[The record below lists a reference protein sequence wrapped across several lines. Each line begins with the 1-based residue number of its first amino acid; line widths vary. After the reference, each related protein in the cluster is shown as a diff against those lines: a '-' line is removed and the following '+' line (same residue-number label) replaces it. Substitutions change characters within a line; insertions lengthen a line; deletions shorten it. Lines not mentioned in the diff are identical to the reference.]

1 MAADD
6 LTRFRTL
13 CGHYRWLAVFMV
25 VSVGAL
31 LALMYFV
38 APAILAVRG
47 DYRGTTPDWL
57 GALAWG
63 SPALFYLYAVWSLGQ
78 AMGRLAKG
86 DLIQPTLARALRR
99 VGLALGIG
107 GMLSVFGVTNLVR
120 ILQGGHGGWLHFDVS
135 SMTLGMIGGALFL
148 LGRVLDQATAV
159 QAELDEMI

>member
-6 LTRFRTL
+6 LARFRTL

-38 APAILAVRG
+38 APAILAARG
-47 DYRGTTPDWL
+47 DFRGTPNGWL
-57 GALAWG
+57 SAVVWGAP
-63 SPALFYLYAVWSLGQ
+63 SFFYLYAVWSLGQ

-107 GMLSVFGVTNLVR
+107 GVLSVFGVTNLTR
-120 ILQGGHGGWLHFDVS
+120 LIQSGHGGWLHFDVS
-135 SMTLGMIGGALFL
+135 GMTLGMIGGALFL